1 MDACPTTVCKGARRA
16 RQKRDRRCEQAR
28 KTKDESNRCL
38 GGLLVEG
45 LVGHVLAL
53 LDELVDGGS
62 QVLGVSLAG
71 RVQAGGGLVDD
82 GLVLVQLRLQ
92 DDVVDALVALG
103 HGKHQEGD
111 EADLEDVPH
120 GHARAQQRL
129 DDEPGEGDHGKHEPV
144 LEPGLLLGHVRAL
157 DSLERLVAGV
167 QQAQGC
173 DGDSG
178 HIVSKRHVGDG
189 GEGGGEEEIGAVRLR
204 VWAGGMR
211 RGGGEHEYDG
221 EVREAGKCSCGR
233 IGGGS

>member
-1 MDACPTTVCKGARRA
+1 MDACPTTASKGTRRA

-28 KTKDESNRCL
+28 NSKDESDGSL

-45 LVGHVLAL
+45 LGGHVLAL
-53 LDELVDGGS
+53 LDELVNGGS
-62 QVLGVSLAG
+62 QALGVSLAG
-71 RVQAGGGLVDD
+71 RVQVGGGLVDD
-82 GLVLVQLRLQ
+82 GLVLVELRLQ

-103 HGKHQEGD
+103 HGKHQERD

-129 DDEPGEGDHGKHEPV
+129 DDEPGERDHGKHEPV

-189 GEGGGEEEIGAVRLR
+189 
-204 VWAGGMR
+204 
-211 RGGGEHEYDG
+211 RGGVE
-221 EVREAGKCSCGR
+221 RGKMGR
-233 IGGGS
+233 